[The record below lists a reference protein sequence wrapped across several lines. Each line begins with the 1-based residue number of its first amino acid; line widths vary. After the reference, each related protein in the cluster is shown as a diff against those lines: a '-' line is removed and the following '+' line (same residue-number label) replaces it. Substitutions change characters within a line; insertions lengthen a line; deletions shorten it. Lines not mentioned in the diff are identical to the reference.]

1 MELARIHKKNIS
13 SRTAAERELMS
24 NDESDDGAFRFQL
37 AAVNVTLLSIICL
50 LRLAE

>member
-1 MELARIHKKNIS
+1 MELATIHEKNIS

-37 AAVNVTLLSIICL
+37 AAVNVTFL
-50 LRLAE
+50 